1 MARPVRPRRVVCLPR
16 HLVYKPAGV
25 PLSDLEVIGLSLDE
39 CEALRLVDLED
50 LSQEDAARLMGV
62 SRQTVSS
69 IVRSARRKVA
79 EALLKG
85 AALRVEAG
93 PVDYPAPLHFRCRKC
108 GHQWEGVLTPESMKA
123 RGCGHEEFV
132 ELSSS

>member
-1 MARPVRPRRVVCLPR
+1 MPRPARPRRVMSLPR

-25 PLSDLEVIGLSLDE
+25 PLAELAVVGLSLDE

-69 IVRSARRKVA
+69 IVRTARRKVA
-79 EALLKG
+79 EALVTGK
-85 AALRVEAG
+85 ALRVEAG

-108 GHQWEGVLTPESMKA
+108 GHQWEGSLAPESVKA

>member
-1 MARPVRPRRVVCLPR
+1 M
-16 HLVYKPAGV
+16 
-25 PLSDLEVIGLSLDE
+25 SDLEVIGLSLDE

-85 AALRVEAG
+85 AALRMKAE
-93 PVDYPAPLHFRCRKC
+93 PVVCHVTLHSGCRKFT
-108 GHQWEGVLTPESMKA
+108 GPSVDGVLTPEMS
-123 RGCGHEEFV
+123 
-132 ELSSS
+132 